1 MAIPKTAFVRALP
14 QVASATLTAASLS
27 LFVTL
32 ILMAA

>member
-1 MAIPKTAFVRALP
+1 MATRKPAYVLAAS

-32 ILMAA
+32 ILMVA